1 MSVSLRTTREFL
13 DLAYHTHF
21 SHSSLLTFFRT
32 GFNETFKITTTPLWS
47 SRDLL
52 RVCGARSPTQQI
64 LLHCGGGGRGSNMA
78 NPEPPK
84 HFLGGAMLLKLK
96 LFCSACA
103 AVVISSSAFA
113 TVEVFCS
120 AYSAM
125 AAWSSNSTQ
134 ISQLHPWSSNLPT
147 PPWSPGEEWALF
159 AVKCTQLFCIF
170 LTNICHHCQTPHSH
184 NISSVCLRHLGKPQ
198 SYITE
203 CYGLHIELM
212 IENSAYNAMTSPNIT
227 IKSCGIWITTSH
239 TACMLFTS

>member
-1 MSVSLRTTREFL
+1 MEFKVLVQVFAAPTVTWLFLIVVFVPLVLFSLFCCVFGLLFVLIFSLKPCLQILASVCFPQLLLNITQQLTVRIQQVCSFFSCARVSVSLRTTREFL

-21 SHSSLLTFFRT
+21 PHSSLLTFFRT

-103 AVVISSSAFA
+103 AVVISSSDFA

-125 AAWSSNSTQ
+125 AA
-134 ISQLHPWSSNLPT
+134 
-147 PPWSPGEEWALF
+147 
-159 AVKCTQLFCIF
+159 
-170 LTNICHHCQTPHSH
+170 
-184 NISSVCLRHLGKPQ
+184 
-198 SYITE
+198 
-203 CYGLHIELM
+203 
-212 IENSAYNAMTSPNIT
+212 
-227 IKSCGIWITTSH
+227 
-239 TACMLFTS
+239 